1 MQNKNSSPTVLG
13 TADIRKLLI
22 EYSGPAIVAMM
33 ASALY
38 NIIDRIFIGQGVS
51 AYAISGLGVTMPV
64 MNLSAAF
71 GAMIGAGGA
80 TLTSIKMGQQDYDS
94 TQKVLGNVTLM
105 NIVLGIIFMIVGLV
119 YIDEILYFFGASE
132 KTIPYARDFMQ
143 VILAGNVI
151 THLYLGLNSVMR
163 SSGNP
168 RKAMKITIMTVLIN
182 LVLAPMFIFVFK
194 WGIRGAALSTI
205 IAQFIALMVVL
216 HHFCKCDSFLQF
228 KWSALTFDL
237 RICKSILS
245 IGMAPFV
252 LNACA
257 CLVVIIINKALFKH
271 GGDLAIGAYGIVN
284 SVLMIFMMLVM
295 GVNQGMQPIAGY
307 NFGARLYSRVRKVLK
322 LTIVFATMITCL
334 AFVIAQTIPG
344 FLARMFTTDTEL
356 IDLTIIGLRVC
367 CLAMPIVGFQ
377 MVTSNF
383 FQSVG
388 KAQMAVVL
396 SSSRQ
401 LLLLIPLL
409 LILPN
414 YFGMMGV
421 FASMPLADSL
431 ASIIAFFLLR
441 REMKTFSKLEDHPME
456 VKKE

>member
-1 MQNKNSSPTVLG
+1 MQKSNTTPTELG

-22 EYSGPAIVAMM
+22 DYSGPAIAAMM

-38 NIIDRIFIGQGVS
+38 NVIDRIFIGQGVS
-51 AYAISGLGVTMPV
+51 EYAISGLAVTMPV

-80 TLTSIKMGQQDYDS
+80 TLTSIKMGQQDYES
-94 TQKVLGNVTLM
+94 TKKVLGNVTLM
-105 NIVLGIIFMIVGLV
+105 NIVLGIIFMVLGLV
-119 YIDEILYFFGASE
+119 YIDEILYFFGASDN
-132 KTIPYARDFMQ
+132 TISYARDFMQ

-168 RKAMKITIMTVLIN
+168 RKAMRITIMTVVIN
-182 LVLAPMFIFVFK
+182 LVLAPLFIFLFN

-205 IAQFIALMVVL
+205 FAQLVALLVVI
-216 HHFCKCDSFLQF
+216 HHFRNPNAFLQF
-228 KWSALTFDL
+228 KRSAMKFDL

-257 CLVVIIINKALFKH
+257 CLVVIIINKALYDH

-284 SVLMIFMMLVM
+284 SILMIFMMLVM

-322 LTIVFATMITCL
+322 LTIVFATGITCL
-334 AFVIAQTIPG
+334 AFLIAQVAPG
-344 FLARMFTTDTEL
+344 LLARMFTTSDQLIEL
-356 IDLTIIGLRVC
+356 TVLGLRVC

-388 KAQMAVVL
+388 KAQMAVIL
-396 SSSRQ
+396 SASRQ

-409 LILPN
+409 LILPQ
-414 YFGMMGV
+414 YFGVVGV

-431 ASIIAFFLLR
+431 AAIIAFILLR
-441 REMKTFSKLEDHPME
+441 REMKSFSKLEDQPIQ
-456 VKKE
+456 